1 MMVALASSTHSRSQQ
16 LMDRKVDSVLE
27 VVEVAQCGS
36 KPNRK
41 TRILSA
47 HNLRKTSATRIMED
61 VAAEAVEEEVVDK
74 DGEGM
79 ASVAEAG
86 VVDIMMM
93 VVTAAVEEKV
103 VATITI
109 TEGEEA
115 TVEVVEISH
124 GEIGRTTTVETQAT
138 EAAVVVTIGDAVVD
152 ILEPLETLWPTNSVN
167 KNPDNPTDNMM
178 KDFEVTIG
186 RAEDD
191 SGDEA
196 FSVEGEG
203 FVQVSGPLKVVYFYC
218 YLFLRELLNLLNH
231 LQQQKHSLPHL

>member
-16 LMDRKVDSVLE
+16 LMDRKVDPVLE

-41 TRILSA
+41 TRIHSA

-124 GEIGRTTTVETQAT
+124 GEIGRTMTVETQAT

>member
-16 LMDRKVDSVLE
+16 LMDRKVDPVLE
-27 VVEVAQCGS
+27 VVEVVQCGS

-138 EAAVVVTIGDAVVD
+138 EVAVVVTIGDAVVD
-152 ILEPLETLWPTNSVN
+152 ILEPLEILWPTNSAN

-178 KDFEVTIG
+178 KDFEEVLVEQKTI
-186 RAEDD
+186 
-191 SGDEA
+191 
-196 FSVEGEG
+196 
-203 FVQVSGPLKVVYFYC
+203 
-218 YLFLRELLNLLNH
+218 REMRLSQWKAKDLY
-231 LQQQKHSLPHL
+231 K